1 MLNSS
6 LGDPRQSDRKKNAL
20 SVCHPSALSF
30 EEVPR
35 SGSSHLKKRSFVNGF
50 TKKNNGKEK
59 NLC

>member
-20 SVCHPSALSF
+20 SVCDPSALSF

-35 SGSSHLKKRSFVNGF
+35 SGSSHLKKSDHS
-50 TKKNNGKEK
+50 
-59 NLC
+59 